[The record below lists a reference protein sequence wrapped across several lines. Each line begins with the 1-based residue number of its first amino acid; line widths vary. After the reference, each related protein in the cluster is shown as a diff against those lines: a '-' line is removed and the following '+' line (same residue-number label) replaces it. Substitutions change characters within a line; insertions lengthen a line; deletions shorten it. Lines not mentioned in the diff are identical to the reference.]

1 MPALPYY
8 YSEPFYLIAFI
19 ILIPC
24 LLIAGFAQ
32 AKISLNFG
40 KYTKV
45 QNSNRL
51 TGVEAARKILNGNSL
66 SHIAIQHTASE
77 QPDHYD
83 PKSKVIRLSDDVYE
97 STSLTA
103 AVIAAHECGHA
114 IQDVTSY
121 QPMRMRTVI
130 SPLAT
135 FATQAAWLFILAGLI
150 LAMFDFA
157 VGGIYLLG
165 IATVLQLVTLPVELN
180 ASSRALNLLQTN
192 EILADSEMAAAK
204 KVLSAAALTY
214 VAALIKPII
223 SLFGVLRMILTYRRN
238 RW

>member
-24 LLIAGFAQ
+24 LLIAGYAQ
-32 AKISLNFG
+32 IMVAINCG
-40 KYTKV
+40 KYSKV

-51 TGVEAARKILNGNSL
+51 TGVEAARRILNSNNL
-66 SHIAIQHTASE
+66 SHIAIQHAGSE

-83 PKSKVIRLSDDVYE
+83 PKRKVILLSDDNYE

-103 AVIAAHECGHA
+103 AAIAAHECGHA
-114 IQDVTSY
+114 IQDITSY
-121 QPMRMRTVI
+121 QPLRMRTAI

-135 FATQAAWLFILAGLI
+135 VASQAAWLFMLAGLI

-157 VGGIYLLG
+157 VAGVYIFG
-165 IATVLQLVTLPVELN
+165 IATILQLITLPAEFN
-180 ASSRALNLLQTN
+180 ASSRALNLLQTS
-192 EILADSEMAAAK
+192 EILEDTEMAAAK

-223 SLFGVLRMILTYRRN
+223 SLFGLLRMILTFRRN